1 MRDDLQQLPPLLLTL
16 LTGGR
21 QQRKSPAGHETVP
34 MGFARQEGAQQLQQQ
49 QVGPASRSDG
59 RMPPNQPTRKHTDQ
73 LDGGPSQWR
82 PTNEVG
88 VNTEPRKRM
97 AREGTQ
103 EGENE
108 PPQTEPQAIIEEA
121 AQSAWGLPLTIGL
134 GRLPFSQAQ
143 GNGKIVGSPPK
154 DPAAGQTPVAAV
166 LGSTPRKT
174 AVVIV

>member
-34 MGFARQEGAQQLQQQ
+34 MEFARQNGAQQQQQ
-49 QVGPASRSDG
+49 HVGPASRSG
-59 RMPPNQPTRKHTDQ
+59 GFMPSNQPTRKHTDQ

-97 AREGTQ
+97 AREGTL
-103 EGENE
+103 EGENQ
-108 PPQTEPQAIIEEA
+108 PTQTEPQAIIEEA